1 VVLVGV
7 VGVLEVDAERD
18 CDVGVGGRRRDDH
31 LLRARVEMLL
41 RVLALGEEAGRLDH
55 DVGAEVAPRQRGR
68 VPLGRHLDR
77 LAVDD
82 DRVVGVLD
90 GPGVGAVDGVVLQE
104 VGERL
109 GVDEVVDP
117 HPLDV
122 RVALVRRTEDV
133 APDAAEAV
141 DPHAYGHA

>member
-1 VVLVGV
+1 
-7 VGVLEVDAERD
+7 
-18 CDVGVGGRRRDDH
+18 
-31 LLRARVEMLL
+31 MLL

-55 DVGAEVAPRQRGR
+55 DVGAQVRPRQRGR

-90 GPGVGAVDGVVLQE
+90 GPRVGAVDGVVLQE

-133 APDAAEAV
+133 ASDPAEAV